1 MRRIVV
7 LTANS
12 GTGSNLQALIDAQ
25 VSSFDA
31 QIVGVIASSEDA
43 YGLVRAHEADIPH
56 EVVDYAGAC
65 SANTPRARYEEDLAR
80 RVQRY
85 SPDLVVLAG
94 WMISLGEPFL
104 KYFRWRVIALHPGL
118 LPSKPGERVRL
129 PDGSLAD
136 PMTGLAGENAVKALL
151 ASGQT
156 YAGSTVHAVT
166 DETDAGPV
174 IRRGLVKV
182 QPDDT
187 VATLYDRMK
196 QTEHRIIVES
206 VWELCRFHADV
217 SN

>member
-12 GTGSNLQALIDAQ
+12 GTGSNLQALLDAQ
-25 VSSFDA
+25 VSGFDG
-31 QIVGVIASSEDA
+31 QIVGVIASSADA
-43 YGLVRAHEADIPH
+43 YGLVRAHEADVPR
-56 EVVDYAGAC
+56 EVLDYGAACAAG
-65 SANTPRARYEEDLAR
+65 TPRARYEEDLAR
-80 RVQRY
+80 AVQRY
-85 SPDLVVLAG
+85 SPDLIVLAG
-94 WMISLGEPFL
+94 WMLSLGEPFL
-104 KYFRWRVIALHPGL
+104 KYFRWRVIGLHPGL

-136 PMTGLAGENAVKALL
+136 PLCGLAGENAVKALL

-166 DETDAGPV
+166 GEVDAGPV

-182 QPDDT
+182 RPDDT

-206 VWELCRFHADV
+206 VWELCRQGSTV
-217 SN
+217 